1 MYTQQ
6 KLPVIEIL
14 RHRVGTDGSGIRT
27 LIIVAGCPLRC
38 RNCINP
44 ETWDGTETIKAY
56 SLEELYDEIKIDD
69 IYFKATNGGITFGGG
84 EPALYAEFISNYVE
98 LYCDKWNVGLET
110 SLYVPWENIQLL
122 ISSER

>member
-1 MYTQQ
+1 MYTEQ

-14 RHRVGTDGSGIRT
+14 RHRVGTDGTGIRT

-38 RNCINP
+38 QNCINP

-84 EPALYAEFISNYVE
+84 EPALYAEFIANFVE